1 MAIDPSSIVSTPL
14 LNIVAKT
21 VISKEEQELIK
32 SNFEQANSHLIHI
45 CIINILYISVYL
57 QTRLKIRRTVDALK
71 GKISNNKTFLSHFP
85 GKFYKGPPDFRINHV
100 Y

>member
-32 SNFEQANSHLIHI
+32 SNFEQATLIHI